1 MVRAVIVCIGVLL
14 PLMLTAVAAQ
24 PSVKDGSE
32 ELRKLRMSIEQTR
45 ARIKELSGKERSAR
59 RSLTLSQRQRSQL
72 RDQIVRLEGSLR
84 MLQDSVAVIQ
94 AHVSQTQ
101 SSIRRSEQR
110 WRALTRSVFDEQQR
124 RRHLPPAP
132 SVLRAFVYQ
141 RSTAAVGTF
150 RNRMHTVADSLQSRA
165 VEVGSLAQQQQQM
178 LQINQSRRMQVD
190 KTIRSGERDLQKVV
204 QSKTKLL
211 EELRAKQA
219 SAQRIA
225 SMIRNL
231 VRKDQQRRQAE
242 ARSRAPKAGGSAVPD
257 RTRVDAGPLPERGA
271 FSRNSLP
278 WPTSSRSIS
287 QGYGMYRNPQ
297 TGTTLENPGIDIR
310 ASKGSVVDAVASGT
324 VSTVTWL
331 PGFGSLV
338 IVDHQNGFRTVYA
351 NLASVRV
358 ASGSRVQAGTVLGS
372 SGSSMDGDV
381 VHFEVWNG
389 SSRLNPLSYLR

>member
-1 MVRAVIVCIGVLL
+1 MIRAVIVCIGVLL

-24 PSVKDGSE
+24 PSVRNGSE
-32 ELRKLRMSIEQTR
+32 ELRKLRISIEQTR
-45 ARIKELSGKERSAR
+45 ARIKELSGKERAAR

-72 RDQIVRLEGSLR
+72 REQIVRLEGSLR
-84 MLQDSVAVIQ
+84 TLQDSVSAIQ
-94 AHVSQTQ
+94 SMVSQTQ
-101 SSIRRSEQR
+101 NSIRRSEQR
-110 WRALTRSVFDEQQR
+110 WQSLTRSVYEHQR
-124 RRHLPPAP
+124 RRQMLTEP
-132 SVLRAFVYQ
+132 SRLNALVYQ
-141 RSTAAVGTF
+141 RMTAAVSNF
-150 RNRMHTVADSLQSRA
+150 RNRMTMVADSLQNRA
-165 VEVGSLAQQQQQM
+165 VEVGSLAQQQQEM
-178 LQINQSRRMQVD
+178 LQFNQSRRLQVD

-242 ARSRAPKAGGSAVPD
+242 ARSRAPKTGGSALPD

-271 FSRNSLP
+271 FLRNSLP
-278 WPTSSRSIS
+278 WPTSSRSIA

-310 ASKGSVVDAVASGT
+310 ASKGSGVDAVASGR

-358 ASGSRVQAGTVLGS
+358 GSGSTVQAGTQLGS

-389 SSRLNPLSYLR
+389 SARLNPLSYLR

>member
-1 MVRAVIVCIGVLL
+1 MGRTVIVCIGVLL

-32 ELRKLRMSIEQTR
+32 ELRKLRMSIDQTR
-45 ARIKELSGKERSAR
+45 ARIKELSGKERAAR
-59 RSLTLSQRQRSQL
+59 RTLTLSQRQRTQL
-72 RDQIVRLEGSLR
+72 REQIVRLEGSLGR
-84 MLQDSVAVIQ
+84 LQDSVAVIQ
-94 AHVSQTQ
+94 SRVSQTQ

-110 WRALTRSVFDEQQR
+110 WRALTRSVFNEHQR
-124 RRHLPPAP
+124 RRHLPQGP
-132 SVLRAFVYQ
+132 SQLNTLVYQ
-141 RSTAAVGTF
+141 RTTAAVSTF
-150 RNRMHTVADSLQSRA
+150 RNRMNTVADSLQNR
-165 VEVGSLAQQQQQM
+165 VLEVGSLAQQQQQM
-178 LQINQSRRMQVD
+178 LQINQSRRIEVD

-204 QSKTKLL
+204 QSKSKLL

-242 ARSRAPKAGGSAVPD
+242 ARARSPRTGGSAVPD

-271 FSRNSLP
+271 FSRKSLA
-278 WPTSSRSIS
+278 WPTSSRSIA

-310 ASKGSVVDAVASGT
+310 APRGSGVDAVASGR
-324 VSTVTWL
+324 VSTVSWL

-358 ASGSRVQAGTVLGS
+358 ASGSTVQAGTLLGS
-372 SGSSMDGDV
+372 SGTSMDGDV

-389 SSRLNPLSYLR
+389 SARLNPLSYLR

>member
-1 MVRAVIVCIGVLL
+1 MPRAVIVCIGVLL

-72 RDQIVRLEGSLR
+72 RQQIVRLEGSLR
-84 MLQDSVAVIQ
+84 MLQDSVSAIQ
-94 AHVSQTQ
+94 SMVSQTQ

-110 WRALTRSVFDEQQR
+110 WQLLTRSVFEHQR
-124 RRHLPPAP
+124 RRQMSREP
-132 SVLRAFVYQ
+132 SRLNALVYQ
-141 RSTAAVGTF
+141 RATAAVSSF
-150 RNRMHTVADSLQSRA
+150 RDRMTMVADSLQSRA
-165 VEVGSLAQQQQQM
+165 IEVGSLAQQQQQM

-204 QSKTKLL
+204 QSKTELL

-219 SAQRIA
+219 SARRIA

-231 VRKDQQRRQAE
+231 VRKDQLRRQAE
-242 ARSRAPKAGGSAVPD
+242 ARSRAPRAGGSAVPD
-257 RTRVDAGPLPERGA
+257 RTRVDLGPLPERGA

-278 WPTSSRSIS
+278 WPTSSRSIA

-310 ASKGSVVDAVASGT
+310 ASKGSGVDAVAPGR

-358 ASGSRVQAGTVLGS
+358 ASGSSVQAGTLLGS
-372 SGSSMDGDV
+372 SGTSIDGEV

>member
-1 MVRAVIVCIGVLL
+1 MRCTVIVCIGVLL

-32 ELRKLRMSIEQTR
+32 ELRKLRQSIEQTR
-45 ARIKELSGKERSAR
+45 ARIKELSGQERAAR

-72 RDQIVRLEGSLR
+72 RDQIVRLEGSLHR
-84 MLQDSVAVIQ
+84 LQDSVAVIQ
-94 AHVSQTQ
+94 AQVSQTQ

-110 WRALTRSVFDEQQR
+110 WRAITRSVFEEQQR

-132 SVLRAFVYQ
+132 SLLKTLVYQ
-141 RSTAAVGTF
+141 RSTAAMSSF
-150 RNRMHTVADSLQSRA
+150 RNRMNTVADSLQSRA
-165 VEVGSLAQQQQQM
+165 LEVGSLAQQQQQI

-190 KTIRSGERDLQKVV
+190 KSIRSGERDLQKVV
-204 QSKTKLL
+204 QSKSKLL
-211 EELRAKQA
+211 EELRTKQA

-242 ARSRAPKAGGSAVPD
+242 ARTRAPKSGGSAVPD

-278 WPTSSRSIS
+278 WPTSSRLIS

-358 ASGSRVQAGTVLGS
+358 ASGSRVQAGTALGS

-389 SSRLNPLSYLR
+389 GSRLNPLSYLR

>member
-1 MVRAVIVCIGVLL
+1 MIRAVIVCIGVLL

-24 PSVKDGSE
+24 PSVRNGSE
-32 ELRKLRMSIEQTR
+32 ELRKLRISIEQTR
-45 ARIKELSGKERSAR
+45 ARIKELSGKERAAR

-72 RDQIVRLEGSLR
+72 REQIVRLEGSLR
-84 MLQDSVAVIQ
+84 TLQDSVSAIQ
-94 AHVSQTQ
+94 SMVSQTQ
-101 SSIRRSEQR
+101 NSIRRSEQR
-110 WRALTRSVFDEQQR
+110 WQSLTRSVYEHQR
-124 RRHLPPAP
+124 RRQMLTEP
-132 SVLRAFVYQ
+132 SRLNALVYQ
-141 RSTAAVGTF
+141 RMTAAVSNF
-150 RNRMHTVADSLQSRA
+150 RNRMTMVADSLQNRA
-165 VEVGSLAQQQQQM
+165 VEVGSLAQQQQEM
-178 LQINQSRRMQVD
+178 LQINQSRRLQVD

-242 ARSRAPKAGGSAVPD
+242 ARSRAPKTGGSALPD

-271 FSRNSLP
+271 FLRNSLP
-278 WPTSSRSIS
+278 WPTSSRSIA

-310 ASKGSVVDAVASGT
+310 ASKGSGVDAVASGR

-358 ASGSRVQAGTVLGS
+358 GSGSAVQAGTQLGS

-389 SSRLNPLSYLR
+389 SARLNPLSYLR